1 MNWQCVEHAGDRLVD
16 GFAEPAA
23 LRGDVD
29 EGHGF

>member
-1 MNWQCVEHAGDRLVD
+1 MNWQWPSTRADRLVD

-23 LRGDVD
+23 LRAEID